1 MAYIINSFN
10 GSQLVTVEDGT
21 VDTTTELKLI
31 GKNFAGYGEQ
41 QNENFVFLLENFQ
54 GTVAPT
60 KSVTGQIWYDATS
73 EKIRVYDGTQY
84 KSVAGAEVSATQPA
98 GLAEGDLWWN
108 STTNQLYG
116 KNSNNEWNLI
126 GPQATAGSTT
136 EMKNIILAD
145 TGAVDHN
152 VTAAYVEDYI
162 VAIVSE
168 VDFVPATSQPDI
180 TNWVASD
187 FATIKAGYNLRG
199 VGSTGISGTDSRG
212 NTNLYY
218 GSAQTAFKLT
228 DGSAVYAPSDFI
240 QTGATI
246 DFTSSTVNFGDNGF
260 TVGNDTDLTVKI
272 GADLE
277 TPRLQLHRNE
287 VIISKA
293 DDADVWH
300 ITNQAI
306 YPAITGLT
314 VGLPANPLNNI
325 YANTFNGTA
334 TEADTL
340 EVAGV
345 YRAASTGSD
354 NNTIA
359 ARDGSG
365 DIYANLFRGTAT
377 QARYADLAEKYTTGE
392 TDLEPGTAV
401 AVIADDC
408 CEVGPAQSSD
418 ICIGVV
424 STDPAIMMN
433 SEAEG
438 QYIALKG
445 RVPVKV
451 EGPVKKGQAVYAWDN
466 GVCKTIA
473 TTALVG
479 VALESNDDDSV
490 KLVECVL
497 KV

>member
-60 KSVTGQIWYDATS
+60 KSITGQIWYDATS
-73 EKIRVYDGTQY
+73 EKIRVYDGTAY
-84 KSVAGAEVSATQPA
+84 KSVAGAEVSATQPT

-162 VAIVSE
+162 VAIISE
-168 VDFVPATSQPDI
+168 VDFVPALSQPDV

-187 FATIKAGYNLRG
+187 FATLKAGYNLRG
-199 VGSTGISGTDSRG
+199 VGSNGVSTTDSRG
-212 NTNLYY
+212 NVNLYY

-228 DGSAVYAPSDFI
+228 DGSAVYSPSDFL
-240 QTGATI
+240 QSGPTI

-277 TPRLQLHRNE
+277 TPRLQLHRDE
-287 VIISKA
+287 LLIAKS
-293 DDADVWH
+293 DDTTVWH
-300 ITNQAI
+300 ITNLAI
-306 YPAITGLT
+306 YPALTGLSI
-314 VGLPANPLNNI
+314 GLSGSPLNNI
-325 YANTFNGTA
+325 YSNNFVGTA
-334 TEADTL
+334 TQANTL
-340 EVAGV
+340 EVSGV
-345 YRAASTGSD
+345 YRAASTSAA
-354 NNTIA
+354 NNSIA

-365 DIYANLFRGTAT
+365 NITANIFTGTAT
-377 QARYADLAEKYTTGE
+377 QARYADLAEKYTTGDTE
-392 TDLEPGTAV
+392 LEPGTAV

-408 CEVGPAQSSD
+408 CEVGPAKASD

-433 SEAEG
+433 SEADG

-466 GVCKTIA
+466 GICKTVA
-473 TTALVG
+473 TSALVG
-479 VALESNDDDSV
+479 VALESNEDISV